1 MTKAMEQ
8 KLAELER
15 EFPLLNWTNSY
26 KELLRIMYIAGES
39 AGIKRATKMLEDRK

>member
-15 EFPLLNWTNSY
+15 EFPHMNWTNSY
-26 KELLRIMYIAGES
+26 KELLRIMWLDGQKWE
-39 AGIKRATKMLEDRK
+39 MDRK